1 LEQQQICLLSLR
13 KYFCRYTCIHK
24 KYKKYTEY
32 FYIKTC
38 RVISV
43 EMQADSAKAVQST
56 SPTNHMCP
64 ADQRSREPD
73 KPSSIHTYAP
83 QPPLRINS
91 KKGREKSIT
100 STKSGDP
107 NRRKRRLSLASPA
120 RKFLR
125 AIEVSFAS
133 SVPLQSA
140 SVFSSAFS
148 VYCTRVFS
156 SSCLDWMETGRNR
169 SLFQFPF
176 PFAFG
181 FGSGCLRSSLR
192 DRELQGGSSLL
203 ALNRDY
209 TWSDCS

>member
-1 LEQQQICLLSLR
+1 MEQQQICLLSLR
-13 KYFCRYTCIHK
+13 KYFCTYTCIQE

-32 FYIKTC
+32 FYIKTS

-43 EMQADSAKAVQST
+43 EMEADSVKAVQSI
-56 SPTNHMCP
+56 SLTNHMCP

-91 KKGREKSIT
+91 KKGREKSIA

-133 SVPLQSA
+133 SLPPA
-140 SVFSSAFS
+140 AI
-148 VYCTRVFS
+148 RE
-156 SSCLDWMETGRNR
+156 CL
-169 SLFQFPF
+169 
-176 PFAFG
+176 
-181 FGSGCLRSSLR
+181 
-192 DRELQGGSSLL
+192 
-203 ALNRDY
+203 
-209 TWSDCS
+209 